1 VVEIMKE
8 VLAIV
13 VVLSSF
19 WQVSVGAQTSQKP
32 GLAALLDRAE
42 AGDADA
48 QVQLGTAYAAGDGVA
63 EDDALA
69 VKWFRT
75 AAEKGSA
82 AGEYSLGEMYLT
94 GRGVSSDLA
103 EAAKWVKRA
112 AEHGDA
118 RGQFNLAVMYAQ
130 GQGVP
135 KNADEAAVWMH
146 KSADQGLAAGEFG
159 LGSMLAHGRGVP
171 QNIAEAAKW
180 YRKAADQGDGPAMNN
195 LAFLLATS
203 SDPEIRDPKEAVAI
217 AQKAVEMDGGEPVY
231 LDTLARAHFEAGNP
245 GLAAEAERRAL
256 KLKPDDVSYKE
267 ALGRYERST
276 LKP

>member
-1 VVEIMKE
+1 MRVVLTA
-8 VLAIV
+8 VLA
-13 VVLSSF
+13 LSSF
-19 WQVSVGAQTSQKP
+19 WQAPAGAPISQQQS
-32 GLAALLDRAE
+32 LAALQARAE

-69 VKWFRT
+69 VKWFGR

-135 KNADEAAVWMH
+135 KNAEEAAVWMH

-203 SDPEIRDPKEAVAI
+203 RDPKIRDPKEAVAI
-217 AQKAVEMDGGEPVY
+217 AQKAVEMEGGEPAY
-231 LDTLARAHFEAGNP
+231 LDTLATAYFEAGQP
-245 GLAAEAERRAL
+245 ELAAESERRAL
-256 KLKPDDVSYKE
+256 KLKPDDASYKE
-267 ALGRYERST
+267 ALGKYESST
-276 LKP
+276 AKH